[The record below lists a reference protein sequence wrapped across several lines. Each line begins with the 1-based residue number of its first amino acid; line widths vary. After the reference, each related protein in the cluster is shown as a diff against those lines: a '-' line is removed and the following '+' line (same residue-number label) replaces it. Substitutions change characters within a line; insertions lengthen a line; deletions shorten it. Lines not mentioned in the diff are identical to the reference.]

1 MVAESTLKLLI
12 IEDMAEDMEL
22 IVLALESGG
31 VNFKCDT
38 AETATECRKLLE
50 NCQYD
55 AVLSDYRLPGFN
67 GLEVLKLMQELGQ
80 DIPLILVTGSLGEEA
95 AVECIKAG
103 MTDYVLKGRLFRL
116 PTVLERSLQEYKM
129 RRQQQEA
136 IAQIQRQAQREA
148 IANRILQAMRF
159 TLVLDEVLQTTADQL
174 HEALDI
180 SACAILQPDAEG
192 GIRIR
197 YISKAADRERF
208 VGLNCKVAEHFRSG
222 LAAGETLIID
232 ELSTLCPSPARIS
245 RVGRV
250 SRRRDRATALPAVI
264 FGRN

>member
-1 MVAESTLKLLI
+1 MLDINQTNYLLKMVAESTLKLLI

-95 AVECIKAG
+95 AVEVANSLRTIAPRIQNAAPA
-103 MTDYVLKGRLFRL
+103 T
-116 PTVLERSLQEYKM
+116 RSD
-129 RRQQQEA
+129 RP
-136 IAQIQRQAQREA
+136 
-148 IANRILQAMRF
+148 N
-159 TLVLDEVLQTTADQL
+159 
-174 HEALDI
+174 
-180 SACAILQPDAEG
+180 SATSSARSDLQPHPPSHALHPCT
-192 GIRIR
+192 RR
-197 YISKAADRERF
+197 SAANHR
-208 VGLNCKVAEHFRSG
+208 RSTARSSRNQRLRD
-222 LAAGETLIID
+222 LAAR
-232 ELSTLCPSPARIS
+232 C
-245 RVGRV
+245 
-250 SRRRDRATALPAVI
+250 
-264 FGRN
+264 